1 MNNQDF
7 MFLKDLYQA
16 LRTITTSDR
25 STIVMGKCLEALE
38 SFLTEKQAE
47 LIQQNENNKEE

>member
-1 MNNQDF
+1 MDKQDF
-7 MFLKDLYQA
+7 IFLSDLHQA

-38 SFLTEKQAE
+38 NFLITKQE
-47 LIQQNENNKEE
+47 EVKKEELKKEE

>member
-7 MFLKDLYQA
+7 IFLKDLYQA

-38 SFLTEKQAE
+38 NFLAEKQAE
-47 LIQQNENNKEE
+47 LIQQQENSKEE